1 MRRLGSMAVLLFV
14 LVLAPAAR
22 AGGADPFTYAVIGD
36 TPYGSAQL
44 ANFPKDVALINA
56 DPDVSWVI
64 HVGDIKNSTTPCTDA
79 YFAQIRADF
88 DAFADP
94 LVYTPGDNE
103 WTDCHL
109 AVNGGYVPTERL
121 AKVRSV
127 FFDRPG
133 VTLGRPALVLPEG
146 LDFRENVLWA
156 RSGVV
161 FSSVD
166 ITGANNDLVPWFGAP
181 AISPEQQQ
189 EYDTRLAA
197 DLAWIDVTFAAAR
210 IAHAPA
216 VVIATQA
223 DLTNDEVGHS
233 GFTPLVERL
242 TRRAR
247 DFGKPVLLLN
257 GDSHDFRLD
266 QPFVAPLAALY
277 PTAVEAP
284 NLTRITVQ
292 GSTRVPHEWLKLRVE
307 PGAAAPF
314 SWTRIPFVYGP

>member
-1 MRRLGSMAVLLFV
+1 MRRLISIAAAVAALA
-14 LVLAPAAR
+14 LVPTAR
-22 AGGADPFTYAVIGD
+22 AGALAPFTYAVIGD
-36 TPYGSAQL
+36 TPYGATQVT
-44 ANFPKDVALINA
+44 NFPKDVALINA

-64 HVGDIKNSTTPCTDA
+64 HLGDIKNSTSTCADE
-79 YFAQIRADF
+79 FFDLVRADF
-88 DAFADP
+88 DGFADP

-103 WTDCHL
+103 WTDCHQ
-109 AVNGGYVPTERL
+109 ANNGSYVPTERL

-146 LDFRENVLWA
+146 LEFRENVLWA
-156 RSGVV
+156 RGGVV
-161 FSSVD
+161 FSTLNVP
-166 ITGANNDLVPWFGAP
+166 GANNDLVPWFGA
-181 AISPEQQQ
+181 ATVSTEQQH

-197 DLAWIDVTFAAAR
+197 DLAWLDATFAAAR
-210 IAHAPA
+210 LSHAPA
-216 VVIATQA
+216 VVLSIQA

-257 GDSHDFRLD
+257 GDSHEFKVDD
-266 QPFVAPLAALY
+266 PYVAPVAALY
-277 PTAVEAP
+277 PTAVAAP

-292 GSTRVPHEWLKLRVE
+292 GSTRVPHEWLKLRVD
-307 PGAAAPF
+307 PAAAQPF
-314 SWTRIPFVYGP
+314 TWTRIPFVYGP